1 MSKILVVCGNGLG
14 SSLILKMKVQS
25 VLKELNNTDVE
36 VEHCDLTTAESE
48 RADLIVVVKDLA
60 SHFEGKR
67 PYITVTNIMN
77 TDELRT
83 KLRSFIEKA

>member
-25 VLKELNNTDVE
+25 VLKELNQSDID

-48 RADLIVVVKDLA
+48 KADLIVVAKDLA

-67 PYITVTNIMN
+67 PCVTVTNIMN
-77 TDELRT
+77 TEELRT
-83 KLRSFIEKA
+83 KLKSFIEKA